1 MLSDSNISLSKLD
14 RRKEKYSMTMDV
26 YSLNYLNETIYS
38 QFIDIKI
45 YAYPKIY
52 FLNIKI
58 RICIKIFY
66 IN

>member
-1 MLSDSNISLSKLD
+1 MLSDSSISLSKLD
-14 RRKEKYSMTMDV
+14 RRKEKYSMTMDI

-45 YAYPKIY
+45 YAYPQIY

-58 RICIKIFY
+58 RICINFCFI
-66 IN
+66 